1 VTGVELWVR
10 RITGAVFIVAGVY
23 YAAVYIFEV
32 L

>member
-1 VTGVELWVR
+1 MR

>member
-1 VTGVELWVR
+1 VTGVERWVR
-10 RITGAVFIVAGVY
+10 RITAAVFIVAGVY

>member
-23 YAAVYIFEV
+23 YTAVYIFEV